1 MAALL
6 EEAEHRKSRQSRRWP
21 GWLRLWTNR
30 AALAHLQ
37 TGTGAAFPFAIQRH
51 QRTRKLMPAA
61 KPKPEM
67 LASLLRAF
75 RRYGYDGASLARL
88 STETGLKPASLYRYF
103 PGGKEEMARAVVTSA
118 IQDFNQ
124 LVLAP
129 LRGPGTP
136 EHRVAR
142 MTSALSV
149 FYDGGSEPCLLA
161 LMTTG
166 EGRKVL
172 APYLRDGLQGWI
184 HAFASLLA
192 EVGLPEP
199 VARQRAQN
207 AVASVQGALVLAGVL
222 NDTSVFE
229 RTVEDLRRKLL
240 LQPTMLLPQA

>member
-1 MAALL
+1 
-6 EEAEHRKSRQSRRWP
+6 
-21 GWLRLWTNR
+21 
-30 AALAHLQ
+30 
-37 TGTGAAFPFAIQRH
+37 
-51 QRTRKLMPAA
+51 
-61 KPKPEM
+61 M

-103 PGGKEEMARAVVTSA
+103 PSGKEEMARAVVTSA
-118 IQDFNQ
+118 IEDFDQ

-129 LRGPGTP
+129 LRGPEAP

-142 MTSALSV
+142 MTAALST
-149 FYDGGSEPCLLA
+149 FYDGGKEPCVFA
-161 LMTTG
+161 LMTIG

-184 HAFASLLA
+184 DALASLLG

-207 AVASVQGALVLAGVL
+207 AVASVQGALVLARVL
-222 NDTSVFE
+222 NDTKVFE
-229 RTVEDLRRKLL
+229 RTIEDLRRELL
-240 LQPTMLLPQA
+240 MQPTMPSPQA